1 MKQRNYKTT
10 KTMTVKQISIFMEN
24 KSGALLSVLKLLR
37 DNGISIV
44 ISNIS
49 DTADFGIYR
58 IICSETEKAFKIL
71 RDKNINVTLSDVHA
85 VRLKDNKVG
94 AAADVMTLI
103 TEAGVGIKYMYSF
116 LLDGKGV
123 LTFRADNAEKANEI
137 IMLNKL
143 DFLAEAD
150 LKH

>member
-1 MKQRNYKTT
+1 
-10 KTMTVKQISIFMEN
+10 MEN
-24 KSGALLSVLKLLR
+24 KSGALLNVLKLLK

-58 IICSETEKAFKIL
+58 IICNDTEKAFKIL
-71 RDKNINVTLSDVHA
+71 REKNVNVTLSDVHA
-85 VRLKDNKVG
+85 IRLKDNKVG

-116 LLDGKGV
+116 MLDGKGV
-123 LTFRADNAEKANEI
+123 LTFRADNPEKANEVV
-137 IMLNKL
+137 MLNKL
-143 DFLAEAD
+143 DFLTETD
-150 LKH
+150 LKQ

>member
-1 MKQRNYKTT
+1 
-10 KTMTVKQISIFMEN
+10 MTIKQISIFIEN
-24 KSGALLSVLKLLR
+24 KSGALLQVLRLLR
-37 DNGISIV
+37 DNGISII

-58 IICSETEKAFKIL
+58 LICSDTDKAFRIL
-71 RDKNINVTLSDVHA
+71 RDKGINATMSNVYA
-85 VRLKDNKVG
+85 IRLADNKVG

-103 TEAGVGIKYMYSF
+103 TEAGVGIKYMFSF

-123 LTFRADNAEKANEI
+123 LLFRADDEAKASEV

-143 DFLAEAD
+143 DFLNEND
-150 LKH
+150 LVY

>member
-1 MKQRNYKTT
+1 
-10 KTMTVKQISIFMEN
+10 MTVKQISIFMEN
-24 KSGALLSVLKLLR
+24 KSGALLNVLKLLK

-58 IICSETEKAFKIL
+58 IICNDTEKAFKIL
-71 RDKNINVTLSDVHA
+71 REKNVNVTLSDVHA
-85 VRLKDNKVG
+85 IRLKDNKVG

-116 LLDGKGV
+116 MLDGKGV
-123 LTFRADNAEKANEI
+123 LTFRADNPEKANEVV
-137 IMLNKL
+137 MLNKL
-143 DFLAEAD
+143 GFLTETD
-150 LKH
+150 LKQ

>member
-1 MKQRNYKTT
+1 
-10 KTMTVKQISIFMEN
+10 MTVKQISIFMEN

>member
-1 MKQRNYKTT
+1 
-10 KTMTVKQISIFMEN
+10 MTVKQISIFIEN
-24 KSGALLSVLKLLR
+24 KSGALLNVLKLLR

-49 DTADFGIYR
+49 DTADCGIYR
-58 IICSETEKAFKIL
+58 IICSDTEKAYHKL

-85 VRLKDNKVG
+85 IRLKDNKVG

-116 LLDGKGV
+116 LLEGKGV
-123 LTFRADNAEKANEI
+123 LTFRADNAEKADEVIKQN
-137 IMLNKL
+137 NL
-143 DFLAEAD
+143 DFLTEED
-150 LKH
+150 LKN

>member
-1 MKQRNYKTT
+1 
-10 KTMTVKQISIFMEN
+10 MTVKQISIFMEN
-24 KSGALLSVLKLLR
+24 KSGALLNVLKLLK

-58 IICSETEKAFKIL
+58 IICNDTEKAFKIL
-71 RDKNINVTLSDVHA
+71 REKNVNVTLSDVHA
-85 VRLKDNKVG
+85 IRLKDNKGG

-116 LLDGKGV
+116 MLDGKGV
-123 LTFRADNAEKANEI
+123 LTFRADNPEKANEVV
-137 IMLNKL
+137 MLNKL
-143 DFLAEAD
+143 DFLTETD
-150 LKH
+150 LKQ

>member
-1 MKQRNYKTT
+1 
-10 KTMTVKQISIFMEN
+10 MTIKQISIFIEN
-24 KSGALLSVLKLLR
+24 KSGALLNVLKLLL
-37 DNGISIV
+37 DNGISII

-49 DTADFGIYR
+49 DTSEFGIYR
-58 IICSETEKAFKIL
+58 LICSDTEKAFSIL
-71 RDKNINVTLSDVHA
+71 RDKGINVTITNIYA
-85 VRLKDNKVG
+85 IRLADNKVG

-123 LTFRADNAEKANEI
+123 LLFRADNEEKANEV

-143 DFLAEAD
+143 NFLSDKD
-150 LKH
+150 LQ

>member
-1 MKQRNYKTT
+1 
-10 KTMTVKQISIFMEN
+10 MTVQQISIFMEN
-24 KSGALLSVLKLLR
+24 KSGALLNVLKLLK

-58 IICSETEKAFKIL
+58 IICNDTEKAFKIL
-71 RDKNINVTLSDVHA
+71 REKNVNVTLSDVHA
-85 VRLKDNKVG
+85 IRLKDNKVG

-116 LLDGKGV
+116 MLDGKGV
-123 LTFRADNAEKANEI
+123 LTFRADNPEKANEVV
-137 IMLNKL
+137 MLNKL
-143 DFLAEAD
+143 DFLTETD
-150 LKH
+150 LKQ

>member
-1 MKQRNYKTT
+1 
-10 KTMTVKQISIFMEN
+10 MTIKQISIFIEN
-24 KSGALLSVLKLLR
+24 KSGALLNILKLLR
-37 DNGISIV
+37 DNGISII

-58 IICSETEKAFKIL
+58 LICSDTEKAFAIL
-71 RDKNINVTLSDVHA
+71 RDKGINATIANVYA
-85 VRLKDNKVG
+85 IRLADNKVG

-103 TEAGVGIKYMYSF
+103 TEAGVGIKYMFSF

-123 LTFRADNAEKANEI
+123 LLFRADDEAKANEV

-143 DFLAEAD
+143 DFLNESD
-150 LKH
+150 LH

>member
-1 MKQRNYKTT
+1 
-10 KTMTVKQISIFMEN
+10 MEN
-24 KSGALLSVLKLLR
+24 KSGALLSVLKVLR

-58 IICSETEKAFKIL
+58 IICSDTEKAFKIL
-71 RDKNINVTLSDVHA
+71 REKHVNVTLSDVHA
-85 VRLKDNKVG
+85 IRLKDNQVG
-94 AAADVMTLI
+94 AAADVITLI
-103 TEAGVGIKYMYSF
+103 TEAGVGIKYLYSF

-123 LTFRADNAEKANEI
+123 LTFRADNAEKANEV

-143 DFLAEAD
+143 DFLTEAD
-150 LKH
+150 LKK

>member
-1 MKQRNYKTT
+1 
-10 KTMTVKQISIFMEN
+10 MTVKQISIFMEN
-24 KSGALLSVLKLLR
+24 KSGALLNVLKLLK

-58 IICSETEKAFKIL
+58 IISSDTEKAFKIL
-71 RDKNINVTLSDVHA
+71 REKNVNVTLSDVHA
-85 VRLKDNKVG
+85 IRLKDNKVG

-116 LLDGKGV
+116 MLDGKGV
-123 LTFRADNAEKANEI
+123 LTFRADNPEKANEVV
-137 IMLNKL
+137 MLNKL
-143 DFLAEAD
+143 DFLTETD
-150 LKH
+150 LK

>member
-1 MKQRNYKTT
+1 
-10 KTMTVKQISIFMEN
+10 MTVKQISIFMEN
-24 KSGALLSVLKLLR
+24 KSGALLNVLKLLK

-58 IICSETEKAFKIL
+58 IICNDTEKAFKIL
-71 RDKNINVTLSDVHA
+71 REKNVNVTLSDVHA
-85 VRLKDNKVG
+85 IRLKDNKVG

-116 LLDGKGV
+116 MLDGKGV
-123 LTFRADNAEKANEI
+123 LTFRADNPEKANEVV
-137 IMLNKL
+137 MLNKL
-143 DFLAEAD
+143 DF
-150 LKH
+150 H

>member
-1 MKQRNYKTT
+1 
-10 KTMTVKQISIFMEN
+10 MTVKQISIFMEN
-24 KSGALLSVLKLLR
+24 KSGALLNVLKLLK

-58 IICSETEKAFKIL
+58 IICNDTEKAFKIL
-71 RDKNINVTLSDVHA
+71 REKNVNVTLSDVHA
-85 VRLKDNKVG
+85 IRLKDNKAG

-116 LLDGKGV
+116 MLDGKGV
-123 LTFRADNAEKANEI
+123 LTFRADNPEKANEVV
-137 IMLNKL
+137 MLNKL
-143 DFLAEAD
+143 DFLTETD
-150 LKH
+150 LKQ

>member
-1 MKQRNYKTT
+1 
-10 KTMTVKQISIFMEN
+10 MTVKQISIFMEN
-24 KSGALLSVLKLLR
+24 KSGALLNVLKLLK

-58 IICSETEKAFKIL
+58 IICNDTEKAFKIL
-71 RDKNINVTLSDVHA
+71 REKNVNVTLSDVHA
-85 VRLKDNKVG
+85 IRLKDNNVG

-116 LLDGKGV
+116 MLDGKGV
-123 LTFRADNAEKANEI
+123 LTFRADNPEKANEVV
-137 IMLNKL
+137 MLNKL
-143 DFLAEAD
+143 DFLTETD
-150 LKH
+150 LKQ

>member
-1 MKQRNYKTT
+1 
-10 KTMTVKQISIFMEN
+10 MTVKQISIFMEN
-24 KSGALLSVLKLLR
+24 KSGSLLNILKLLR

-58 IICSETEKAFKIL
+58 IICNDTEKAFKIL
-71 RDKNINVTLSDVHA
+71 REKNVNVTLSDVHA
-85 VRLKDNKVG
+85 IRLKDNKVG

-116 LLDGKGV
+116 MLDGRGV
-123 LTFRADNAEKANEI
+123 LTFRADNPEKANEV

-143 DFLAEAD
+143 DFLSETD
-150 LKH
+150 LKK

>member
-1 MKQRNYKTT
+1 
-10 KTMTVKQISIFMEN
+10 MTVKQISIFIEN
-24 KSGALLSVLKLLR
+24 KSGALLNVLKLLR

-58 IICSETEKAFKIL
+58 IICSDTEKAYHKL

-85 VRLKDNKVG
+85 IRLKDNKVG

-103 TEAGVGIKYMYSF
+103 TEAGVGIKYMYSLSF
-116 LLDGKGV
+116 RLLLI
-123 LTFRADNAEKANEI
+123 LTINI
-137 IMLNKL
+137 ISY
-143 DFLAEAD
+143 EAD
-150 LKH
+150 KINSFIH

>member
-1 MKQRNYKTT
+1 
-10 KTMTVKQISIFMEN
+10 MEN
-24 KSGALLSVLKLLR
+24 KSGALLNVLKLLR

-44 ISNIS
+44 ISNVS

-58 IICSETEKAFKIL
+58 IICSDTEKAFKIL
-71 RDKNINVTLSDVHA
+71 REKNINVTLTDVHA
-85 VRLKDNKVG
+85 IRLKDNKVG

-116 LLDGKGV
+116 LFDGKGV
-123 LTFRADNAEKANEI
+123 LIFRADNAEKANEV

-143 DFLAEAD
+143 DFLSETD
-150 LKH
+150 LKQ

>member
-1 MKQRNYKTT
+1 
-10 KTMTVKQISIFMEN
+10 MTVKQISIFMEN
-24 KSGALLSVLKLLR
+24 KSGSLLNILKLLR

-58 IICSETEKAFKIL
+58 IICNDTEKAFKIL
-71 RDKNINVTLSDVHA
+71 REKNVNVTLSDVYA
-85 VRLKDNKVG
+85 IRLKDNKVG

-116 LLDGKGV
+116 MLDGRGV
-123 LTFRADNAEKANEI
+123 LTFRADNPEKANEV

-143 DFLAEAD
+143 DFLSETD
-150 LKH
+150 LKK